1 MVYLC
6 LGPWLLKGRDVFT
19 VKPSPQSSFPCFCE
33 VLGWG
38 GMCGPSRLLWE
49 GTENKPFL
57 QPGESIYLEVVGEQM
72 DGFS

>member
-1 MVYLC
+1 MFSQLNH
-6 LGPWLLKGRDVFT
+6 LLRALSLAFARCWG
-19 VKPSPQSSFPCFCE
+19 
-33 VLGWG
+33 GG